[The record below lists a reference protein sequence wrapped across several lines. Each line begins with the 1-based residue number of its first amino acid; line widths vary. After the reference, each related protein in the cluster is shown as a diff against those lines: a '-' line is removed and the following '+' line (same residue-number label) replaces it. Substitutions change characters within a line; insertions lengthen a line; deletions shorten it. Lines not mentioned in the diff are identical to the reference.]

1 MTPTTD
7 HALRDQDDATV
18 ISIADYRRRRF
29 GPPDGD
35 STPPPPCPLAARPLV
50 ERARIETKPPWL
62 WSAEPRRRSCRMN
75 SNLS

>member
-1 MTPTTD
+1 MASTTG
-7 HALRDQDDATV
+7 HVPHDQGDATV

-50 ERARIETKPPWL
+50 ERARIETKPSWL
-62 WSAEPRRRSCRMN
+62 WNAEPRRRGCRTN